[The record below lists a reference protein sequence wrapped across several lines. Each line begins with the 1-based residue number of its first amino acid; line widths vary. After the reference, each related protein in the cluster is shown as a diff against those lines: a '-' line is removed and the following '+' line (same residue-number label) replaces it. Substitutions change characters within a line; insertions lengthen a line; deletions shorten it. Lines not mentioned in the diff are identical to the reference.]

1 MKKSIC
7 HLVIL
12 AFFSVM
18 VLAASS
24 TQGAPRYGGI
34 LKINQNGGASGRQI
48 AAPADTPQALQ
59 RYARMIFDPLL
70 TCDVKEQIKPWLAES
85 YEISPDGKVITLHL
99 RKGIKF
105 TDGTDF
111 NAEAVKFNLELAKKN
126 KINSSEVLENIT
138 SYNIPDPYTIK
149 FNLAKYNCTFLLT
162 LAQTPVGLM
171 ASPTAMQKPTIPDN
185 ITQVH
190 MVGTGPFMFDSWQR
204 DNYLRVKKNPNYWQK
219 GQPYLDG
226 IEFRNVND
234 VTVSIMSFK
243 AKETNCVMTIDPI
256 DAVNLKKEGYQ
267 IVVPPM
273 HLIHSLCPDGANPN
287 SPFTNLKVRQALEYA
302 IDKKGMAEGIGM
314 GYFEPVTQ
322 FAAKSDGW
330 YDPNI
335 PAREYNVQKAKQLL
349 AEAGYPNG
357 IKTKL
362 VTDVRVRQDTLVAV
376 QTYLKEAGFDCTLDK
391 TDMARSMEL
400 TVKGWEGILMQGF
413 PTVVNTAAL
422 TARFYTPTYPSMYRP
437 AGWNQKWEA
446 MLSQVD
452 DKERIKQ
459 LKGLVRIMFDEAMII
474 PYQSDSSRAVLDGTV
489 VGFAETY
496 QINNMADYWEPGIVY
511 LTK

>member
-1 MKKSIC
+1 
-7 HLVIL
+7 
-12 AFFSVM
+12 
-18 VLAASS
+18 
-24 TQGAPRYGGI
+24 
-34 LKINQNGGASGRQI
+34 
-48 AAPADTPQALQ
+48 
-59 RYARMIFDPLL
+59 
-70 TCDVKEQIKPWLAES
+70 
-85 YEISPDGKVITLHL
+85 
-99 RKGIKF
+99 
-105 TDGTDF
+105 
-111 NAEAVKFNLELAKKN
+111 
-126 KINSSEVLENIT
+126 
-138 SYNIPDPYTIK
+138 
-149 FNLAKYNCTFLLT
+149 
-162 LAQTPVGLM
+162 M
-171 ASPTAMQKPTIPDN
+171 ASPTAMQKPTTPDN

-226 IEFRNVND
+226 IEFRNVPD

-273 HLIHSLCPDGANPN
+273 HLIHWLCPDGANPN
-287 SPFTNLKVRQALEYA
+287 SPFANLKVRQALEYA